1 MILGVHMASI
11 FDSNRFGS
19 GAATL
24 ATAARSIGSISGLA
38 TGNLGA
44 IGGAANRLSGALNNL
59 AAVGGII
66 SSIRSINLPSKG
78 EPTGKINNAAA
89 TFSDTDWRV
98 RLSIPSIDSFTS
110 SPILAPLR
118 AAGGAVFPYT
128 PTIRISNSANYD
140 ATKPIHQ
147 NFAFQSY
154 VNSQADSINITA
166 PFYCEDSVQA
176 AYWVSM
182 VHFLRSVTKMFSG
195 QDALAGNPPPILYF
209 SAYGDFVFKN
219 VPVVVTNVSVD
230 LDAASD
236 YIATDMSE
244 AANVD
249 TFGAA
254 FGLADATVG
263 ILGAI
268 NPRAGAALSKA
279 NNVIQGIS
287 GVANSFARQL
297 ANAGGGTSGGKTYVP
312 TKSSIT
318 VQLQPI
324 YSRDSARTFSLQ
336 KFVNGDYVKSNG
348 TGYI

>member
-1 MILGVHMASI
+1 MILGVYMASI
-11 FDSNRFGS
+11 FDSNRFGA

-24 ATAARSIGSISGLA
+24 ATAARSIGSIP
-38 TGNLGA
+38 GN

-59 AAVGGII
+59 AAAGGII
-66 SSIRSINLPSKG
+66 SAIRSINLPSKG

-89 TFSDTDWRV
+89 TFSDSDWRV
-98 RLSIPSIDSFTS
+98 RLSIPSIDSFSS

-128 PTIRISNSANYD
+128 PSIRISNSANYD
-140 ATKPIHQ
+140 ATKPLHQ

-166 PFYCEDSVQA
+166 PFYCEDSTQA

-182 VHFLRSVTKMFSG
+182 LHFLRSVTKMFSG

-219 VPVVVTNVSVD
+219 IPVVVTNVSVD

-236 YIATDMSE
+236 YIATDMSQ
-244 AANVD
+244 AVD
-249 TFGAA
+249 NFGAA

-268 NPRAGAALSKA
+268 NPRAGAALGRA
-279 NNVIQGIS
+279 NNIIQGVK
-287 GVANSFARQL
+287 GVADSFKRQL

-312 TKSSIT
+312 TKSSMT

>member
-1 MILGVHMASI
+1 MILGVYMASI
-11 FDSNRFGS
+11 FDSNRFGA

-24 ATAARSIGSISGLA
+24 ATAARSIGSIP
-38 TGNLGA
+38 GN

-59 AAVGGII
+59 AAAGGII
-66 SSIRSINLPSKG
+66 SAIRSINLPSKG

-89 TFSDTDWRV
+89 TFSDSDWRV
-98 RLSIPSIDSFTS
+98 RLSIPSIDSFSS

-140 ATKPIHQ
+140 ATKPLHQ

-166 PFYCEDSVQA
+166 PFYCEDSTQA

-182 VHFLRSVTKMFSG
+182 LHFLRSVTKMFSG

-219 VPVVVTNVSVD
+219 IPVVVTNVSVD

-236 YIATDMSE
+236 YIATDMSQ
-244 AANVD
+244 AVD
-249 TFGAA
+249 NFGAA

-268 NPRAGAALSKA
+268 NPRAGAALGRA
-279 NNVIQGIS
+279 NNIIQGVK
-287 GVANSFARQL
+287 GVADSFKRQL

-312 TKSSIT
+312 TKSSMT

>member
-1 MILGVHMASI
+1 MASI
-11 FDSNRFGS
+11 FDSNRFGA

-24 ATAARSIGSISGLA
+24 ATAARSIGSIP
-38 TGNLGA
+38 GNL
-44 IGGAANRLSGALNNL
+44 GGAANRLSGALNNL
-59 AAVGGII
+59 AAAGGII
-66 SSIRSINLPSKG
+66 SAIRSINLPSKG
-78 EPTGKINNAAA
+78 EPSGKINNAAA
-89 TFSDTDWRV
+89 TFSDSDWRV
-98 RLSIPSIDSFTS
+98 RLSIPSIDSFSS

-128 PTIRISNSANYD
+128 PSIRISNSANYD
-140 ATKPIHQ
+140 ATKPLHQ

-166 PFYCEDSVQA
+166 PFYCEDSTQA

-182 VHFLRSVTKMFSG
+182 LHFLRSVTKMFSG

-219 VPVVVTNVSVD
+219 IPVVVTNVSVD
-230 LDAASD
+230 HDAASD
-236 YIATDMSE
+236 YIATDMSQ
-244 AANVD
+244 AVD
-249 TFGAA
+249 NFGAA

-268 NPRAGAALSKA
+268 NPRAGAALGRA
-279 NNVIQGIS
+279 NNIIQGVK
-287 GVANSFARQL
+287 GVADSFKRQL
-297 ANAGGGTSGGKTYVP
+297 ANAGGGTSGGKTYAP
-312 TKSSIT
+312 TKSTMT

>member
-1 MILGVHMASI
+1 MASI
-11 FDSNRFGS
+11 FDSNRFGA

-24 ATAARSIGSISGLA
+24 ATAARSIGSIP
-38 TGNLGA
+38 GNL
-44 IGGAANRLSGALNNL
+44 GGAANRLSGALNNL
-59 AAVGGII
+59 AAAGGII
-66 SSIRSINLPSKG
+66 SAIRSINLPSKG

-89 TFSDTDWRV
+89 TFSDSDWRV
-98 RLSIPSIDSFTS
+98 RLSIPSIDSFSS

-140 ATKPIHQ
+140 ATKPLHQ

-166 PFYCEDSVQA
+166 PFYCEDSTQA

-182 VHFLRSVTKMFSG
+182 LHFLRSVTKMFSG

-219 VPVVVTNVSVD
+219 IPVVVTNVSVD

-236 YIATDMSE
+236 YIATDMST
-244 AANVD
+244 AVD
-249 TFGAA
+249 NFGAA

-268 NPRAGAALSKA
+268 NPRAGAALGRA
-279 NNVIQGIS
+279 NNIIQGVK
-287 GVANSFARQL
+287 GVADSFKRQL

-312 TKSSIT
+312 TKSSMT

>member
-1 MILGVHMASI
+1 MASI
-11 FDSNRFGS
+11 FDSNRFGA

-24 ATAARSIGSISGLA
+24 ATAARSIGSIP
-38 TGNLGA
+38 GNL
-44 IGGAANRLSGALNNL
+44 GGAANRLSGALNNL
-59 AAVGGII
+59 AAAGGII
-66 SSIRSINLPSKG
+66 SAIRSINLPSKG
-78 EPTGKINNAAA
+78 EPSGKINNAAA
-89 TFSDTDWRV
+89 TFSDSDWRV
-98 RLSIPSIDSFTS
+98 RLSIPSIDSFSS

-128 PTIRISNSANYD
+128 PTIRISNTAKYD
-140 ATKPIHQ
+140 ATAPLHQ

-166 PFYCEDSVQA
+166 PFYCEDSAQA

-182 VHFLRSVTKMFSG
+182 LHFLRSVTKMFSG

-219 VPVVVTNVSVD
+219 IPVVVTNVSVD

-236 YIATDMSE
+236 YIATDMSQ
-244 AANVD
+244 AVD
-249 TFGAA
+249 NFGAA

-268 NPRAGAALSKA
+268 NPRAGAALGRA
-279 NNVIQGIS
+279 NNIIQGVK
-287 GVANSFARQL
+287 GVADSFKRQL

-312 TKSSIT
+312 TKSTMT

>member
-1 MILGVHMASI
+1 MILGVYMASI
-11 FDSNRFGS
+11 FDSNRFGA

-24 ATAARSIGSISGLA
+24 ATAARSIGSIP
-38 TGNLGA
+38 GNL
-44 IGGAANRLSGALNNL
+44 GGAANRLSGALNNL
-59 AAVGGII
+59 AAAGGII
-66 SSIRSINLPSKG
+66 SAIRSINLPSKG

-89 TFSDTDWRV
+89 TFSDSDWRV
-98 RLSIPSIDSFTS
+98 RLSIPSIDSFSS

-128 PTIRISNSANYD
+128 PSIRISNSANYD
-140 ATKPIHQ
+140 ATKPLHQ

-166 PFYCEDSVQA
+166 PFYCEDSAQA

-182 VHFLRSVTKMFSG
+182 LHFLRSVTKMFSG

-219 VPVVVTNVSVD
+219 IPVVVTNVSVD

-236 YIATDMSE
+236 YIATDMSQ
-244 AANVD
+244 AVD
-249 TFGAA
+249 NFGAA

-268 NPRAGAALSKA
+268 NPRAGAALGRA
-279 NNVIQGIS
+279 NNIIQGVK
-287 GVANSFARQL
+287 GVADSFKRQL

-312 TKSSIT
+312 TKSSMT

>member
-19 GAATL
+19 GVATL
-24 ATAARSIGSISGLA
+24 ATAARSIGSIP
-38 TGNLGA
+38 GNV
-44 IGGAANRLSGALNNL
+44 GGAANRLSGALNNL
-59 AAVGGII
+59 AAAGGII
-66 SSIRSINLPSKG
+66 SSIRSINLPPNG
-78 EPTGKINNAAA
+78 DPEGKINNAAA
-89 TFSDTDWRV
+89 TFSDNDWRV

-128 PTIRISNSANYD
+128 PSIRLSNSANYD
-140 ATKPIHQ
+140 ATKPLHQ

-209 SAYGDFVFKN
+209 SAYGEFVFKN
-219 VPVVVTNVSVD
+219 VPVVVTNFSVD

-236 YIATDMSE
+236 YIATDMSA

-249 TFGAA
+249 QFGAA
-254 FGLADATVG
+254 FGLADAAVG

-268 NPRAGAALSKA
+268 NPRAGAALSRA

-287 GVANSFARQL
+287 GVATSISSFAQQL

-312 TKSSIT
+312 TKSSMS

-336 KFVNGDYVKSNG
+336 KFVNGDYIKSNG

>member
-1 MILGVHMASI
+1 MASI
-11 FDSNRFGS
+11 FDSNRFGA

-24 ATAARSIGSISGLA
+24 ATAARSIGSIP
-38 TGNLGA
+38 GNL
-44 IGGAANRLSGALNNL
+44 GGAANRLSGALNNL
-59 AAVGGII
+59 AAAGGII
-66 SSIRSINLPSKG
+66 SAIRSINLPSKG

-89 TFSDTDWRV
+89 TFSDSDWRV
-98 RLSIPSIDSFTS
+98 RLSIPSIDSFSS

-140 ATKPIHQ
+140 ATKPLHQ

-166 PFYCEDSVQA
+166 PFYCEDSAQA

-182 VHFLRSVTKMFSG
+182 LHFLRSVTKMFSG

-219 VPVVVTNVSVD
+219 IPVVVTNVSVD

-236 YIATDMSE
+236 YIATDMSQS
-244 AANVD
+244 VD
-249 TFGAA
+249 NFGAA

-268 NPRAGAALSKA
+268 NPRAGAALGRA
-279 NNVIQGIS
+279 NNIIQGVK
-287 GVANSFARQL
+287 GVADSFKRQL

-312 TKSSIT
+312 TKSSMT

>member
-1 MILGVHMASI
+1 MILGVYMASI
-11 FDSNRFGS
+11 FDSNRFGA

-24 ATAARSIGSISGLA
+24 ATAARSIGSIP
-38 TGNLGA
+38 GNL
-44 IGGAANRLSGALNNL
+44 GGAANRLSGALNNL
-59 AAVGGII
+59 AAAGGII
-66 SSIRSINLPSKG
+66 SAIRSINLPSKG

-89 TFSDTDWRV
+89 TFSDSDWRV
-98 RLSIPSIDSFTS
+98 RLSIPSIDSFSS

-128 PTIRISNSANYD
+128 PSIRISNSAKYD
-140 ATKPIHQ
+140 ATAPLHQ

-166 PFYCEDSVQA
+166 PFYCEDSAQA

-182 VHFLRSVTKMFSG
+182 LHFLRSVTKMFSG

-219 VPVVVTNVSVD
+219 IPVVVTNVSVD

-236 YIATDMSE
+236 YIATDMSQS
-244 AANVD
+244 VD
-249 TFGAA
+249 NFGAA

-268 NPRAGAALSKA
+268 NPRAGAALGRA
-279 NNVIQGIS
+279 NNIIQGVK
-287 GVANSFARQL
+287 GVADSFKRQL

-312 TKSSIT
+312 TKSSMT

>member
-1 MILGVHMASI
+1 MMILGVYMASI
-11 FDSNRFGS
+11 FDSNRFGA

-24 ATAARSIGSISGLA
+24 ATAARSIGSISGVA
-38 TGNLGA
+38 TGTLGS

-59 AAVGGII
+59 AAAGGII
-66 SSIRSINLPSKG
+66 SAIRSINIPSKG
-78 EPTGKINNAAA
+78 EPSGKINNAAA
-89 TFSDTDWRV
+89 TFSDSDWRV
-98 RLSIPSIDSFTS
+98 RLSIPSIDSFSS

-140 ATKPIHQ
+140 ATKPLHQ

-166 PFYCEDSVQA
+166 PFYCEDSTQA

-182 VHFLRSVTKMFSG
+182 LHFLRSVTKMFSG

-219 VPVVVTNVSVD
+219 IPVVVTNVSVD

-236 YIATDMSE
+236 YIATDMSQ
-244 AANVD
+244 AADN
-249 TFGAA
+249 FGAA

-268 NPRAGAALSKA
+268 NPRAGAALGRA
-279 NNVIQGIS
+279 NNIIQGVK
-287 GVANSFARQL
+287 GVADSFKRQL

-312 TKSSIT
+312 TKSTMT

>member
-1 MILGVHMASI
+1 MASI
-11 FDSNRFGS
+11 FDSNRFGA

-24 ATAARSIGSISGLA
+24 ATAARSIGSIP
-38 TGNLGA
+38 GN

-59 AAVGGII
+59 AAAGGII
-66 SSIRSINLPSKG
+66 SAIRSINLPSKG

-89 TFSDTDWRV
+89 TFSDSDWRV
-98 RLSIPSIDSFTS
+98 RLSIPSIDSFSS

-140 ATKPIHQ
+140 ATKPLHQ

-166 PFYCEDSVQA
+166 PFYCEDSTQA

-182 VHFLRSVTKMFSG
+182 LHFLRSVTKMFSG

-219 VPVVVTNVSVD
+219 IPVVVTNVSVD

-236 YIATDMSE
+236 YIATDMSQ
-244 AANVD
+244 AVD
-249 TFGAA
+249 NFGAA

-268 NPRAGAALSKA
+268 NPRAGAALGRA
-279 NNVIQGIS
+279 NNIIQGVK
-287 GVANSFARQL
+287 GVADSFKRQL

-312 TKSSIT
+312 TKSSMT

>member
-1 MILGVHMASI
+1 MASI
-11 FDSNRFGS
+11 FDSNRFGA

-24 ATAARSIGSISGLA
+24 ATAARSIGSIP
-38 TGNLGA
+38 GN

-59 AAVGGII
+59 AAAGGII
-66 SSIRSINLPSKG
+66 SAIRSINLPSKG

-89 TFSDTDWRV
+89 TFSDSDWRV
-98 RLSIPSIDSFTS
+98 RLSIPSIDSFSS

-128 PTIRISNSANYD
+128 PTIRISNTAHYD
-140 ATKPIHQ
+140 ATKPLHQ

-166 PFYCEDSVQA
+166 PFYCEDSAQA

-182 VHFLRSVTKMFSG
+182 LHFLRSVTKMFSG

-219 VPVVVTNVSVD
+219 IPVVVTNVSVD

-236 YIATDMSE
+236 YIATDMSQS
-244 AANVD
+244 VD
-249 TFGAA
+249 NFGAA

-268 NPRAGAALSKA
+268 NPRAGAALGRA
-279 NNVIQGIS
+279 NNIIQGVK
-287 GVANSFARQL
+287 GVADSFKRQL

-312 TKSSIT
+312 TKSTMT

>member
-1 MILGVHMASI
+1 M
-11 FDSNRFGS
+11 
-19 GAATL
+19 
-24 ATAARSIGSISGLA
+24 
-38 TGNLGA
+38 
-44 IGGAANRLSGALNNL
+44 
-59 AAVGGII
+59 
-66 SSIRSINLPSKG
+66 
-78 EPTGKINNAAA
+78 
-89 TFSDTDWRV
+89 

-128 PTIRISNSANYD
+128 PTIRLSNSANYD
-140 ATKPIHQ
+140 ATKPLHQ

-209 SAYGDFVFKN
+209 SAYGEFVFKN
-219 VPVVVTNVSVD
+219 VPVVVTNFSVD

-236 YIATDMSE
+236 YIATDMSA

-249 TFGAA
+249 QFGAA
-254 FGLADATVG
+254 FGLADAAVG

-268 NPRAGAALSKA
+268 NPRAGAALSRA

-287 GVANSFARQL
+287 GVATSISSFAQQL

-312 TKSSIT
+312 TKSSMT

-336 KFVNGDYVKSNG
+336 KFVNGDYIKSNG

>member
-1 MILGVHMASI
+1 MILGVYMASI
-11 FDSNRFGS
+11 FDSNRFGA

-24 ATAARSIGSISGLA
+24 ATAARSIGSIP
-38 TGNLGA
+38 GN

-59 AAVGGII
+59 AAAGGII
-66 SSIRSINLPSKG
+66 SAIRSINLPSKG

-89 TFSDTDWRV
+89 TFSDSDWRV
-98 RLSIPSIDSFTS
+98 RLSIPSIDSFSS

-140 ATKPIHQ
+140 ATKPLHQ

-166 PFYCEDSVQA
+166 PFYCEDSAQA

-182 VHFLRSVTKMFSG
+182 LHFLRSVTKMFSG

-219 VPVVVTNVSVD
+219 IPVVVTNVSVD

-236 YIATDMSE
+236 YIATDMSQS
-244 AANVD
+244 VD
-249 TFGAA
+249 NFGAA

-268 NPRAGAALSKA
+268 NPRAGAALGRA
-279 NNVIQGIS
+279 NNIIQGVK
-287 GVANSFARQL
+287 GVADSFKRQL

-312 TKSSIT
+312 TKSSMT

>member
-1 MILGVHMASI
+1 MILGVYMASI
-11 FDSNRFGS
+11 FDSNRFGA

-24 ATAARSIGSISGLA
+24 ASAARSIGSISSVA
-38 TGNLGA
+38 TGNLGS

-59 AAVGGII
+59 AAAGGII
-66 SSIRSINLPSKG
+66 SAIRSINLPPKA
-78 EPTGKINNAAA
+78 EVTGQITNAAA
-89 TFSDTDWRV
+89 TFSDSDWRV
-98 RLSIPSIDSFTS
+98 RLSIPSIDSFRN

-128 PTIRISNSANYD
+128 PSIRISNSANYD
-140 ATKPIHQ
+140 ATKPLHQ

-166 PFYCEDSVQA
+166 PFYCEDSTQA

-182 VHFLRSVTKMFSG
+182 LHFLRSVTKMFSG

-236 YIATDMSE
+236 YIATDMSQ
-244 AANVD
+244 AATVD
-249 TFGAA
+249 QFGAA

-268 NPRAGAALSKA
+268 NPRAGAALGKA
-279 NNVIQGIS
+279 NNIIQGVK
-287 GVANSFARQL
+287 GVADSFKRQL

-312 TKSSIT
+312 TKSTMT
-318 VQLQPI
+318 VSLQPI

-336 KFVNGDYVKSNG
+336 KFVNGDYVTSNG

>member
-1 MILGVHMASI
+1 MASI
-11 FDSNRFGS
+11 FDSNRFGA

-24 ATAARSIGSISGLA
+24 ATAARSIGSIP
-38 TGNLGA
+38 GNL
-44 IGGAANRLSGALNNL
+44 GGAANRLSGALNNL
-59 AAVGGII
+59 AAAGGII
-66 SSIRSINLPSKG
+66 SAIRSINLPSKG

-89 TFSDTDWRV
+89 TFSDSDWRV
-98 RLSIPSIDSFTS
+98 RLSIPSIDSFSS

-128 PTIRISNSANYD
+128 PSIRISNSAKYD
-140 ATKPIHQ
+140 ATAPLHQ

-166 PFYCEDSVQA
+166 PFYCEDSAQA

-182 VHFLRSVTKMFSG
+182 LHFLRSVTKMFSG

-219 VPVVVTNVSVD
+219 IPVVVTNVSVD

-236 YIATDMSE
+236 YIATDMSQS
-244 AANVD
+244 VD
-249 TFGAA
+249 NFGAA

-268 NPRAGAALSKA
+268 NPRAGAALGRA
-279 NNVIQGIS
+279 NNIIQGVK
-287 GVANSFARQL
+287 GVADSFKRQL

-312 TKSSIT
+312 TKSSMT

>member
-1 MILGVHMASI
+1 MILGVYMASI
-11 FDSNRFGS
+11 FDSNRFGA

-24 ATAARSIGSISGLA
+24 ATAARSIGSIP
-38 TGNLGA
+38 GNL
-44 IGGAANRLSGALNNL
+44 GGAANRLSGALNNL
-59 AAVGGII
+59 AAAGGII
-66 SSIRSINLPSKG
+66 SAIRSINLPSKG
-78 EPTGKINNAAA
+78 EPSGKINNAAA
-89 TFSDTDWRV
+89 TFSDSDWRV
-98 RLSIPSIDSFTS
+98 RLSIPSIDSFSS

-128 PTIRISNSANYD
+128 PSIRISNSANYD
-140 ATKPIHQ
+140 ATKPLHQ

-166 PFYCEDSVQA
+166 PFYCEDSTQA

-182 VHFLRSVTKMFSG
+182 LHFLRSVTKMFSG

-219 VPVVVTNVSVD
+219 IPVVVTNVSVD

-236 YIATDMSE
+236 YIATDMSQ
-244 AANVD
+244 AVD
-249 TFGAA
+249 NFGAA

-268 NPRAGAALSKA
+268 NPRAGAALGRA
-279 NNVIQGIS
+279 NNIIQGVK
-287 GVANSFARQL
+287 GVADSFKRQL

-312 TKSSIT
+312 TKSTMT

>member
-1 MILGVHMASI
+1 MILGVYMASI
-11 FDSNRFGS
+11 FDSNRFGA

-24 ATAARSIGSISGLA
+24 ATAARSIGSIP
-38 TGNLGA
+38 GNL
-44 IGGAANRLSGALNNL
+44 GGAANRLSGALNNL
-59 AAVGGII
+59 AAAGGII
-66 SSIRSINLPSKG
+66 SAIRSINLPSKG

-89 TFSDTDWRV
+89 TFSDSDWRV
-98 RLSIPSIDSFTS
+98 RLSIPSIDSFSS

-140 ATKPIHQ
+140 ATKPLHQ

-166 PFYCEDSVQA
+166 PFYCEDSTQA

-182 VHFLRSVTKMFSG
+182 LHFLRSVTKMFSG

-219 VPVVVTNVSVD
+219 IPVVVTNVSVD

-236 YIATDMSE
+236 YIATDMST
-244 AANVD
+244 AVD
-249 TFGAA
+249 NFGAA

-268 NPRAGAALSKA
+268 NPRAGAALGRA
-279 NNVIQGIS
+279 NNIIQGVK
-287 GVANSFARQL
+287 GVADSFKRQL

-312 TKSSIT
+312 TKSSMT

>member
-1 MILGVHMASI
+1 MILGVYMASI
-11 FDSNRFGS
+11 FDSNRFGA

-24 ATAARSIGSISGLA
+24 ATAARSIGSIP
-38 TGNLGA
+38 GNL
-44 IGGAANRLSGALNNL
+44 GGAANRLGGALNNL
-59 AAVGGII
+59 AAAGGII

-78 EPTGKINNAAA
+78 EPSGKINNAAA
-89 TFSDTDWRV
+89 TFSDSDWRV
-98 RLSIPSIDSFTS
+98 RLSIPSIDSFSS

-140 ATKPIHQ
+140 ATKPLHQ

-166 PFYCEDSVQA
+166 PFYCEDSAQA

-182 VHFLRSVTKMFSG
+182 LHFLRSVTKMFSG

-219 VPVVVTNVSVD
+219 IPVVVTNVSVD

-236 YIATDMSE
+236 YIATDMSQT
-244 AANVD
+244 VD
-249 TFGAA
+249 QFDAA
-254 FGLADATVG
+254 FGLADAAVG

-268 NPRAGAALSKA
+268 NPRAGAALSRA
-279 NNVIQGIS
+279 NNIIQGVK
-287 GVANSFARQL
+287 GVADSFKRQL

-312 TKSSIT
+312 TKSTMT

>member
-1 MILGVHMASI
+1 MILGVYMASI
-11 FDSNRFGS
+11 FDSNRFGA

-24 ATAARSIGSISGLA
+24 ATAARSIGSIP
-38 TGNLGA
+38 GNL
-44 IGGAANRLSGALNNL
+44 GGAANRLSGALNNL
-59 AAVGGII
+59 AAAGGII
-66 SSIRSINLPSKG
+66 SAIRSINLPSKG
-78 EPTGKINNAAA
+78 EPSGKINNAAA
-89 TFSDTDWRV
+89 TFSDSDWRV
-98 RLSIPSIDSFTS
+98 RLSIPSIDSFSS

-128 PTIRISNSANYD
+128 PTIRISNTAKYD
-140 ATKPIHQ
+140 ATAPLHQ

-166 PFYCEDSVQA
+166 PFYCEDSAQA

-182 VHFLRSVTKMFSG
+182 LHFLRSVTKMFSG

-219 VPVVVTNVSVD
+219 IPVVVTNVSVD

-236 YIATDMSE
+236 YIATDMSQ
-244 AANVD
+244 AVD
-249 TFGAA
+249 NFGAA

-268 NPRAGAALSKA
+268 NPRAGAALGRA
-279 NNVIQGIS
+279 NNIIQGVK
-287 GVANSFARQL
+287 GVADSFKRQL

-312 TKSSIT
+312 TKSTMT

>member
-1 MILGVHMASI
+1 MILGVYMASI
-11 FDSNRFGS
+11 FDSNRFGA

-24 ATAARSIGSISGLA
+24 ATAARSIGSIP
-38 TGNLGA
+38 GNL
-44 IGGAANRLSGALNNL
+44 GGAANRLSGALNNL
-59 AAVGGII
+59 AAAGGII
-66 SSIRSINLPSKG
+66 SAIRSINLPSKG
-78 EPTGKINNAAA
+78 EPSGKINNAAA
-89 TFSDTDWRV
+89 TFSDSDWRV
-98 RLSIPSIDSFTS
+98 RLSIPSIDSFSS

-128 PTIRISNSANYD
+128 PSIRISNSANYD
-140 ATKPIHQ
+140 ATKPLHQ

-166 PFYCEDSVQA
+166 PFYCEDSTQA

-182 VHFLRSVTKMFSG
+182 LHFLRSVTKMFSG

-219 VPVVVTNVSVD
+219 IPVVVTNVSVD

-236 YIATDMSE
+236 YIATDMSQT
-244 AANVD
+244 VD
-249 TFGAA
+249 NFGAA

-268 NPRAGAALSKA
+268 NPRAGAALGRA
-279 NNVIQGIS
+279 NNIIQGVK
-287 GVANSFARQL
+287 GVADSFKRQL

-312 TKSSIT
+312 TKSTMT

>member
-1 MILGVHMASI
+1 MILGVYMASI
-11 FDSNRFGS
+11 FDSNRFGA

-24 ATAARSIGSISGLA
+24 ATAARSIGSIP
-38 TGNLGA
+38 GNL
-44 IGGAANRLSGALNNL
+44 GGAANRLSGALNNL
-59 AAVGGII
+59 AAAGGII
-66 SSIRSINLPSKG
+66 SAIRSINLPSKG

-89 TFSDTDWRV
+89 TFSDSDWRV
-98 RLSIPSIDSFTS
+98 RLSIPSIDSFSS

-140 ATKPIHQ
+140 ATKPLHQ

-166 PFYCEDSVQA
+166 PFYCEDSAQA

-182 VHFLRSVTKMFSG
+182 LHFLRSVTKMFSG

-219 VPVVVTNVSVD
+219 IPVVVTNVSVD

-236 YIATDMSE
+236 YIATDMSQS
-244 AANVD
+244 VD
-249 TFGAA
+249 NFGAA

-268 NPRAGAALSKA
+268 NPRAGAALGRA
-279 NNVIQGIS
+279 NNIIQGVK
-287 GVANSFARQL
+287 GVADSFKRQL

-312 TKSSIT
+312 TKSSMT

>member
-1 MILGVHMASI
+1 MILGVYMASI
-11 FDSNRFGS
+11 FDSNRFGA

-24 ATAARSIGSISGLA
+24 ATAARSIGSIP
-38 TGNLGA
+38 GNL
-44 IGGAANRLSGALNNL
+44 GGAANRLSGALNNL
-59 AAVGGII
+59 AAAGGII
-66 SSIRSINLPSKG
+66 SAIRSINLPSKG
-78 EPTGKINNAAA
+78 EPSGKINNAAA
-89 TFSDTDWRV
+89 TFSDSDWRV
-98 RLSIPSIDSFTS
+98 RLSIPSIDSFSS

-140 ATKPIHQ
+140 ATKPLHQ

-166 PFYCEDSVQA
+166 PFYCEDSTQA

-182 VHFLRSVTKMFSG
+182 LHFLRSVTKMFSG

-219 VPVVVTNVSVD
+219 IPVVVTNVSVD

-236 YIATDMSE
+236 YIATDMSQ
-244 AANVD
+244 AVD
-249 TFGAA
+249 NFGAA

-268 NPRAGAALSKA
+268 NPRAGAALGRA
-279 NNVIQGIS
+279 NNIIQGVK
-287 GVANSFARQL
+287 GVADSFKRQL

-312 TKSSIT
+312 TKSTMT

>member
-1 MILGVHMASI
+1 MILGVYMASI
-11 FDSNRFGS
+11 FDSNRFGA

-24 ATAARSIGSISGLA
+24 ATAARSIGSIP
-38 TGNLGA
+38 GN

-59 AAVGGII
+59 AAAGGII
-66 SSIRSINLPSKG
+66 SAIRSINLPSKG

-89 TFSDTDWRV
+89 TFSDSDWRV
-98 RLSIPSIDSFTS
+98 RLSIPSIDSFSS

-128 PTIRISNSANYD
+128 PTIRISNTAHYD
-140 ATKPIHQ
+140 ATKPLHQ

-166 PFYCEDSVQA
+166 PFYCEDSAQA

-182 VHFLRSVTKMFSG
+182 LHFLRSVTKMFSG

-219 VPVVVTNVSVD
+219 IPVVVTNVSVD

-236 YIATDMSE
+236 YIATDMSQS
-244 AANVD
+244 VD
-249 TFGAA
+249 NFGAA

-268 NPRAGAALSKA
+268 NPRAGAALGRA
-279 NNVIQGIS
+279 NNIIQGVK
-287 GVANSFARQL
+287 GVADSFKRQL

-312 TKSSIT
+312 TKSTMT

>member
-1 MILGVHMASI
+1 MILGVYMASI
-11 FDSNRFGS
+11 FDSNRFGA

-24 ATAARSIGSISGLA
+24 ATAARSIGSIP
-38 TGNLGA
+38 GNL
-44 IGGAANRLSGALNNL
+44 GGAANRLSGALNNL
-59 AAVGGII
+59 AAAGGII
-66 SSIRSINLPSKG
+66 SAIRSINLPSKG
-78 EPTGKINNAAA
+78 EPSGKINNAAA
-89 TFSDTDWRV
+89 TFSDSDWRV
-98 RLSIPSIDSFTS
+98 RLSIPSIDSFSS

-128 PTIRISNSANYD
+128 PSIRISNSANYD
-140 ATKPIHQ
+140 ATKPLHQ

-166 PFYCEDSVQA
+166 PFYCEDSTQA

-182 VHFLRSVTKMFSG
+182 LHFLRSVTKMFSG

-219 VPVVVTNVSVD
+219 IPVVVTNVSVD

-236 YIATDMSE
+236 YIATDMSQ
-244 AANVD
+244 AVD
-249 TFGAA
+249 NFGAA

-268 NPRAGAALSKA
+268 NPRAGAALGRA
-279 NNVIQGIS
+279 NNIIQGVK
-287 GVANSFARQL
+287 GVADSFKRQL
-297 ANAGGGTSGGKTYVP
+297 ANAGGGTSGGKTYAP
-312 TKSSIT
+312 TKSTMT